1 MFPIFERWIIGHR
14 KLCLPRSLL
23 PVQLTLS
30 SGEGFLVTELKKE
43 PTVSLIV
50 KTYFQVFSASYILG
64 YGVLK
69 IFKGFIFHPDIRLM
83 RANRKDANCL
93 YVCSK

>member
-1 MFPIFERWIIGHR
+1 MPAPESTP
-14 KLCLPRSLL
+14 C
-23 PVQLTLS
+23 PVHSILW
-30 SGEGFLVTELKKE
+30 GGVTGDGIKKKKE

-69 IFKGFIFHPDIRLM
+69 IFKGFIVHPDI
-83 RANRKDANCL
+83 
-93 YVCSK
+93 

>member
-1 MFPIFERWIIGHR
+1 MFPTFERWIIGHR

-30 SGEGFLVTELKKE
+30 SGEGLLVMELKKKE

-64 YGVLK
+64 YW
-69 IFKGFIFHPDIRLM
+69 GFEDI
-83 RANRKDANCL
+83 
-93 YVCSK
+93 